1 MQMLLAHKILQL
13 CNLLVQH
20 CTSFLRLHRKCSQA
34 HKKNSVAGLTIKAAE
49 TSRGGGSSVIKQ
61 AAPAKGTSRG
71 HLAVAAKVGSC
82 SCKALGLLGGT
93 PREKAAAFSDYPVF
107 LQSKSCRVKHDCQQG
122 GCSQQLL

>member
-82 SCKALGLLGGT
+82 SCKAWAAGGHSS
-93 PREKAAAFSDYPVF
+93 RKGSSVF
-107 LQSKSCRVKHDCQQG
+107 Q
-122 GCSQQLL
+122 